1 MESLN
6 LQDRIVHI
14 ARLRT
19 ERFNLHPEIYV
30 LNGERQLN
38 SPSLLDASGI
48 SL

>member
-6 LQDRIVHI
+6 LQNRIVHI

-19 ERFNLHPEIYV
+19 ERFNLHPQTYV
-30 LNGERQLN
+30 PNGGRQWNPPL
-38 SPSLLDASGI
+38 LLDASGI